1 ACKRKWSPTEEDQ
14 FIHLWAHN
22 LHLFNSGKK
31 LVDIYETLSEYL
43 LAEGIEITA
52 KGVKTKMESLK
63 RKYTNLFHAGR
74 SDQSSIW
81 KHYDTMSILI
91 GDQGFSDQSSLI
103 NTLNINHLT
112 VDKTYNSVFLDEC
125 CKEFF
130 NDEECNRVN
139 NTSAAKK
146 RKKRFS
152 KNTTPPLK
160 PRRLWTLDQE
170 NIFLDVW
177 QKYAVDILGE
187 RKNQD
192 VYVDM
197 QHELESFG
205 LFLKP
210 SDIKAKIESFK
221 RKFRAQK
228 DAAGDQVEW
237 VHYRKVRS
245 ALNPLKNQISDV
257 GESSSSDDDKSWLK
271 EAQPQN
277 TSMTSS
283 DDIEQYSQSE
293 ESTTA
298 NSCDIPDLRH
308 IRSDSKTMALD
319 VQLGVKPYNKRSLVE
334 EFSQYLTKELS
345 VLNDDLLIEA
355 KRKIY
360 NVICLMQMKQ
370 NEMNKET

>member
-1 ACKRKWSPTEEDQ
+1 MSRP
-14 FIHLWAHN
+14 I
-22 LHLFNSGKK
+22 
-31 LVDIYETLSEYL
+31 
-43 LAEGIEITA
+43 
-52 KGVKTKMESLK
+52 SL
-63 RKYTNLFHAGR
+63 R
-74 SDQSSIW
+74 SVYADDRTQLD
-81 KHYDTMSILI
+81 KQL
-91 GDQGFSDQSSLI
+91 
-103 NTLNINHLT
+103 
-112 VDKTYNSVFLDEC
+112 DKTYNSVFLDEC

-139 NTSAAKK
+139 NTPAAKK
-146 RKKRFS
+146 RKQRFS
-152 KNTTPPLK
+152 KNTTPIK

-221 RKFRAQK
+221 RTFRAQK

-237 VHYRKVRS
+237 VHYRKVRN
-245 ALNPLKNQISDV
+245 ALNPLKNKISDV

-271 EAQPQN
+271 ETPTQN
-277 TSMTSS
+277 ISMTSS

-293 ESTTA
+293 ESPTA
-298 NSCDIPDLRH
+298 NSCDIPDLSN
-308 IRSDSKTMALD
+308 IKSDSETMALD
-319 VQLGVKPYNKRSLVE
+319 VQVMEKPYDKRSLVE
-334 EFSQYLTKELS
+334 EFSQYVTKELS